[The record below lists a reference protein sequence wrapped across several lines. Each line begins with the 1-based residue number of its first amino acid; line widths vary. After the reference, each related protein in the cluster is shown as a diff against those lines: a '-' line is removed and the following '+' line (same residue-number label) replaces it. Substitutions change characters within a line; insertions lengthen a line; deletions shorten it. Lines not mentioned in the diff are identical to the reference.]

1 MCGKRLSLVAN
12 DVQVCTVFS
21 HGFVVG
27 EFSVAEFLES
37 ESTFGAKRQGSIC
50 FLVLTVG
57 VCLTMGFASNK
68 KGSLVI
74 SYDEFNLAQE
84 KLILGLGPIMAFL
97 FFIFCYLLKKKV
109 ILLLQL

>member
-1 MCGKRLSLVAN
+1 
-12 DVQVCTVFS
+12 
-21 HGFVVG
+21 
-27 EFSVAEFLES
+27 
-37 ESTFGAKRQGSIC
+37 
-50 FLVLTVG
+50 
-57 VCLTMGFASNK
+57 MGFASNK